1 MNLPD
6 SFYIAL
12 CMTILLVGAV
22 YWVWTQIQYVQ
33 RKVNVLENIVYELKT
48 LCSRPPDGPVAPAN
62 YPPPPSSVLGEDED
76 LLHETLRGEVAPYA
90 TVEEMTEVEEPAAE
104 ITQTGPS
111 FTIAEAL
118 ATARSASPE
127 PPVPTT
133 PVNPWSGETEV
144 TDEVEAALD
153 FSEPVFDMGR
163 YVVLGETEKVDL
175 QPGGVGSG
183 IVAPPLQSSLE
194 GMTLKEL
201 RRLAQQKSI
210 SGANEMKKRELIEAI
225 RAVPIE
231 SFLE

>member
-90 TVEEMTEVEEPAAE
+90 TVEEIAEVEEPEVAVEA
-104 ITQTGPS
+104 PS

-118 ATARSASPE
+118 AAARSASPE
-127 PPVPTT
+127 PSVPTT
-133 PVNPWSGETEV
+133 PVNPWSGEAEV
-144 TDEVEAALD
+144 TDAEVEAALD

-163 YVVLGETEKVDL
+163 YVVQGAEKADL

-183 IVAPPLQSSLE
+183 VVAPPLHSSLE